1 MSSQPLFGEDHPPGF
16 VQIGA
21 GSDYAADL
29 LLGYG
34 RRHDDYPITRSDE
47 RELQQV
53 RQSSLIPSRALG
65 RNDTSRGNIA
75 LALQIEATDT
85 GKPVLVLSAILNLQV
100 PIISP
105 AERVDSMFSSYCIQE
120 VIIAVFISWISKI
133 RSLGWFR
140 ETNADG
146 SPGRLIRNPY
156 ADETKQA
163 GAPINMDSS
172 RVRPLPEDAPIVE
185 MLEKAQPG
193 YC

>member
-65 RNDTSRGNIA
+65 RNDTSRENIA
-75 LALQIEATDT
+75 LALQIEATNT

-105 AERVDSMFSSYCIQE
+105 AERVECL
-120 VIIAVFISWISKI
+120 VATVFK
-133 RSLGWFR
+133 R
-140 ETNADG
+140 
-146 SPGRLIRNPY
+146 
-156 ADETKQA
+156 
-163 GAPINMDSS
+163 
-172 RVRPLPEDAPIVE
+172 
-185 MLEKAQPG
+185 
-193 YC
+193 